1 MGLDGMAE
9 LTLGGPRAVSV
20 TGVNTFTIPDD
31 ARTYASFVSGYCR
44 ELPRRRTL
52 AHRSLAEELQQPTF
66 SSDDGP
72 TAAITL
78 HSAFCALDAHEV
90 RATARLVAVM
100 TLTLGAQAAHASQA
114 QSARPAA
121 PQCQD
126 ASNVFQTLLR
136 APRADV
142 CPVAA
147 VVGAFAAA
155 EALKAGSGIYLP
167 LNQWLYIDL
176 AEAAAREPASPE
188 AQTTDIHAAVFG
200 KETLAALAALR
211 VLVAGAGGIAGEALK
226 NMALLGVGRAAF
238 GGSITVADDETVT
251 MSNLSRGVLLRST
264 DIGRSKAEAVSERAA
279 AIALRPSVHHI
290 SARITGDGN
299 CAPLSDDALAQFGVL
314 AAAVNSVSS
323 RLALDERC
331 VRVRLPWV
339 DAGTD
344 GPLAYVQ
351 PVVPFASVPW
361 SAGARDRP
369 SREAPSCVLRNFPYL
384 PWHTVD
390 WAKGQFDALFCAMP
404 SEVNAYLGKR
414 DYLDSLNKKPAVTR
428 LHALRALGESL
439 VHHRPLSL
447 QACIAWARAAFDEL
461 FFNGPRA
468 LLTAFPP
475 DATAPDGSAFWY
487 ASQAHCAA
495 CLDLTSRAGTGA
507 SAPPPRWSFLRTTSC
522 TLAFWSRLPTC
533 TPGCTV

>member
-1 MGLDGMAE
+1 MEFVCLDGMAE
-9 LTLGGPRAVSV
+9 LTLGGPRAVAV

-31 ARTYASFVSGYCR
+31 ARSYSSFGSGYCR

-52 AHRSLAEELQQPTF
+52 VHQSLAKELQQPTF

-72 TAAITL
+72 TAASAI

-90 RATARLVAVM
+90 RATSRLAAEPA
-100 TLTLGAQAAHASQA
+100 LTVGTHASQA
-114 QSARPAA
+114 PSSRPAA
-121 PQCQD
+121 PQCQE
-126 ASNVFQTLLR
+126 AAAVFQTLLR
-136 APRADV
+136 APRSDV

-167 LNQWLYIDL
+167 LSQWLYIDL
-176 AEAAAREPASPE
+176 GEAAAHEPAHEPGN
-188 AQTTDIHAAVFG
+188 QTADAHAALFG
-200 KETLAALAALR
+200 EESLAALAAMR

-238 GGSITVADDETVT
+238 GGSITVADDQSVTV
-251 MSNLSRGVLLRST
+251 SNLSRGVLLRAT
-264 DIGRSKAEAVSERAA
+264 DIGRSKAEAISERAA
-279 AIALRPSVHHI
+279 AIALRPNVHHI
-290 SARITGDGN
+290 SARITSDGN
-299 CAPLSDDALAQFGVL
+299 SAPLSDDALAQFGVL

-351 PVVPFASVPW
+351 PVVPFASAPW

-369 SREAPSCVLRNFPYL
+369 AREAPSCVLRNFPYL

-390 WAKGQFDALFCAMP
+390 WARAQFDSLFCAMP

-414 DYLDSLNKKPAVTR
+414 DYLDSLNKKPAATR

-447 QACIAWARAAFDEL
+447 QACIAWARSSFDEL
-461 FFNGPRA
+461 FLNGPGA

-475 DATAPDGSAFWY
+475 GATAPDGSPFWY
-487 ASQAHCAA
+487 ASHASCVACLPGPHTSPLAQAQEQAHTHRAA
-495 CLDLTSRAGTGA
+495 VFC
-507 SAPPPRWSFLRTTSC
+507 
-522 TLAFWSRLPTC
+522 
-533 TPGCTV
+533 

>member
-1 MGLDGMAE
+1 MGLDGMGE
-9 LTLGGPRAVSV
+9 LALGGPRAVSV
-20 TGVNTFTIPDD
+20 TGVSTLTIPDD
-31 ARTYASFVSGYCR
+31 ARTYSSFGSGYCR
-44 ELPRRRTL
+44 ELPRRRAL
-52 AHRSLAEELQQPTF
+52 VHQSLAKELQQPTF

-72 TAAITL
+72 TAASAL

-90 RATARLVAVM
+90 RPAFGPAAVVALTACAP
-100 TLTLGAQAAHASQA
+100 GSQA
-114 QSARPAA
+114 SSSTPSSQHCQEASA
-121 PQCQD
+121 
-126 ASNVFQTLLR
+126 VFQTLVR
-136 APRADV
+136 APRCDV

-147 VVGAFAAA
+147 IVGAFAAA
-155 EALKAGSGIYLP
+155 EALKAGSGVYLP
-167 LNQWLYIDL
+167 LSQWLYIDL
-176 AEAAAREPASPE
+176 AEVAAQGPAAPE
-188 AQTTDIHAAVFG
+188 TQTSDAHAALFG
-200 KETLAALAALR
+200 QETLAALAALR

-238 GGSITVADDETVT
+238 GGSITVADDQSVTV
-251 MSNLSRGVLLRST
+251 SNLSRGVLLRAT

-279 AIALRPSVHHI
+279 AIALRPSVHHV
-290 SARITGDGN
+290 STRITGDGN
-299 CAPLSDDALAQFGVL
+299 CALLSDDALAQFGVL

-361 SAGARDRP
+361 SSGARDKP
-369 SREAPSCVLRNFPYL
+369 AREAPSCVLRNFPYL

-390 WAKGQFDALFCAMP
+390 WARAQFDALFCAMP

-447 QACIAWARAAFDEL
+447 QACIAWARASFDEL

-468 LLTAFPP
+468 LLTAFPSG
-475 DATAPDGSAFWY
+475 ATAPDGSAFWCVTE
-487 ASQAHCAA
+487 ASCVT
-495 CLDLTSRAGTGA
+495 C
-507 SAPPPRWSFLRTTSC
+507 PPQTF
-522 TLAFWSRLPTC
+522 TL
-533 TPGCTV
+533 

>member
-31 ARTYASFVSGYCR
+31 ARSYGSFGSGYCR

-52 AHRSLAEELQQPTF
+52 VHQSLAKELQQPTF
-66 SSDDGP
+66 SSDNDP
-72 TAAITL
+72 TAASTL
-78 HSAFCALDAHEV
+78 HSAFYALDAHEV
-90 RATARLVAVM
+90 RATNRLAAVLALTVA
-100 TLTLGAQAAHASQA
+100 TRAPQAPSAS
-114 QSARPAA
+114 RPAV
-121 PQCQD
+121 PQDQE
-126 ASNVFQTLLR
+126 AFRVFQTLLR
-136 APRADV
+136 APRSDV
-142 CPVAA
+142 CPVTA

-167 LNQWLYIDL
+167 LSQWLYIDL
-176 AEAAAREPASPE
+176 AEAATHEPAAPE
-188 AQTTDIHAAVFG
+188 TQTSDAHAALYG
-200 KETLAALAALR
+200 EETLAALAALR

-226 NMALLGVGRAAF
+226 NMALLGVGRAAS
-238 GGSITVADDETVT
+238 GGSITVADDQSVTV
-251 MSNLSRGVLLRST
+251 SNLSRGVLLRAT
-264 DIGRSKAEAVSERAA
+264 DIGRSKAESISERAA
-279 AIALRPSVHHI
+279 ALALQPSVHHI
-290 SARITGDGN
+290 SARITGDSN
-299 CAPLSDDALAQFGVL
+299 CALLSDDALAQFGVL

-344 GPLAYVQ
+344 GLLAHVQ

-369 SREAPSCVLRNFPYL
+369 MREAPSCVLRNFPYL

-390 WAKGQFDALFCAMP
+390 WARAQFDSLFCAMP

-414 DYLDSLNKKPAVTR
+414 DYLDSLSKKPVVTR

-461 FFNGPRA
+461 FLNGPRA

-475 DATAPDGSAFWY
+475 GATAPDGSPFWY
-487 ASQAHCAA
+487 ASLSELCCLTSWTSHLAVAQAQEQAHPHP
-495 CLDLTSRAGTGA
+495 AGVF
-507 SAPPPRWSFLRTTSC
+507 S
-522 TLAFWSRLPTC
+522 
-533 TPGCTV
+533 